1 MTIDKYII
9 VFIFKCVMFA
19 FGDEALIDVRRKLQ
33 IWVCIHIL
41 RSYIEYIHVRS
52 DGGLKYNSIRGVFK
66 PLSERLYS
74 IIE

>member
-41 RSYIEYIHVRS
+41 RSHMEYKRS
-52 DGGLKYNSIRGVFK
+52 DGGLKYYSLRGVFK